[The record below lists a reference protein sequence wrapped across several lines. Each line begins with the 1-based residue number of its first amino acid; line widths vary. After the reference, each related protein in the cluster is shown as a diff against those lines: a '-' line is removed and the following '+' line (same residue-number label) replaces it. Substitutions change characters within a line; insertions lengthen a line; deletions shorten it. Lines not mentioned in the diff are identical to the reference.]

1 MGLGQG
7 FGVLAIKVPKKYN
20 QKMAAAPWQLEVV
33 NHSLKKKEK
42 IALLQK
48 LIRAS
53 PRAFCLD
60 LGCAQG
66 MLSYFLRGQGG
77 RWVHTDQDLT
87 NLKTTRD
94 FIGGSLI
101 RVEAARLPFLNA
113 AFDLVAAPDYLEHI
127 KDDVSL
133 LAEIGRILKPGG
145 RLIAVVPHTGAF
157 FLLHKLRPAVGL
169 KLAFYGHQREGYS
182 LGALAGKLRQ
192 AGLRVTYSRTY
203 SKFFSE
209 FFELLLNAF
218 YVRFLSPQKAES
230 LRNGRIRPTT
240 AGEFVSRKKEF
251 RLYRMVY
258 PWLWLFSKLDLLL
271 FFQKGYSLLATA
283 EKKSP

>member
-1 MGLGQG
+1 MILLR

-20 QKMAAAPWQLEVV
+20 QKMTTAPWQLEVV

-48 LIRAS
+48 LIRVFPSAS
-53 PRAFCLD
+53 CLD

-66 MLSYFLRGQGG
+66 MLSYFLRRQGG
-77 RWVHTDQDLT
+77 RWIHTDQDLT
-87 NLKTTRD
+87 NLKTTWD
-94 FIGGSLI
+94 FIGGSLVRI
-101 RVEAARLPFLNA
+101 EAARLPFLNA

-127 KDDVSL
+127 KDDVPL
-133 LAEIGRILKPGG
+133 LGEIGRVLKPGG

-169 KLAFYGHQREGYS
+169 RLDFYGHQREGYS
-182 LGALAGKLRQ
+182 LRALAGKLRA
-192 AGLRVTYSRTY
+192 AGLEVTYSRTY

-218 YVRFLSPQKAES
+218 YVRFLAPRKTET
-230 LRNGRIRPTT
+230 LRDGRIRPTT
-240 AGEFVSRKKEF
+240 AGEFLSRKKEF
-251 RLYRMVY
+251 RLYRLVY

-283 EKKSP
+283 EKKSL

>member
-1 MGLGQG
+1 M
-7 FGVLAIKVPKKYN
+7 N
-20 QKMAAAPWQLEVV
+20 RNPWQLEVV

-48 LIRAS
+48 LIPVS
-53 PRAFCLD
+53 PRASCLD

-66 MLSYFLRGQGG
+66 MLSYFLRRRGG
-77 RWVHTDQDLT
+77 RWIHTDQDLT

-94 FIGGSLI
+94 FIGGTLV

-127 KDDVSL
+127 QNDVL
-133 LAEIGRILKPGG
+133 LLREIGRVLKPGG

-169 KLAFYGHQREGYS
+169 RLDFYGHQREGYS
-182 LGALAGKLRQ
+182 LEALAAKLAE
-192 AGLRVTYSRTY
+192 AGLRVTGSRTY

-218 YVRFLSPQKAES
+218 YVRFLAPRKTEI
-230 LRNGRIRPTT
+230 LRDGRIRPTT
-240 AGEFVSRKKEF
+240 AGEFLSRKKEF
-251 RLYRMVY
+251 RLYRLVY
-258 PWLWLFSKLDLLL
+258 PWLWLVSKLDLLL

-283 EKKSP
+283 EKRPL